1 MSGRDS
7 SGPSST
13 RTSSASRTHP
23 CISSMGRTSDD
34 CETSKSTWA
43 SGPRTTDSEAPGEMR
58 WKWRLGLL
66 VIAGLEVPL
75 VLWISTA
82 MGASPEILLYA
93 GGILALV
100 LMAMLLVRPLFFTFL
115 VVWLRG
121 LIGSGGFLLP
131 FLPPTPAL
139 RLGATLSTVVS
150 AVGAPVLARAPGFV
164 LRQGLWIR
172 H

>member
-7 SGPSST
+7 SGLSST

-23 CISSMGRTSDD
+23 CISSMGRPSNDG
-34 CETSKSTWA
+34 ETSNSTWA
-43 SGPRTTDSEAPGEMR
+43 AGTRTTDSEAPGEMR

-66 VIAGLEVPL
+66 GIAGLEVPL

-82 MGASPEILLYA
+82 IGASPEILLYA

-115 VVWLRG
+115 IVWLGG
-121 LIGSGGFLLP
+121 LMVSAWYLVR
-131 FLPPTPAL
+131 FLPATAAL
-139 RLGATLSTVVS
+139 GLGATVSTVLS
-150 AVGAPVLARAPGFV
+150 AVGAPGVSRVLGVV
-164 LRQGLWIR
+164 LRQRLWIR

>member
-66 VIAGLEVPL
+66 VIAGPGGPL
-75 VLWISTA
+75 LLWLSTA
-82 MGASPEILLYA
+82 MGASPENLPYA

-100 LMAMLLVRPLFFTFL
+100 LMAVVLVPPLLLTFLGVLVRGPVGT
-115 VVWLRG
+115 
-121 LIGSGGFLLP
+121 
-131 FLPPTPAL
+131 AL
-139 RLGATLSTVVS
+139 ALC
-150 AVGAPVLARAPGFV
+150 
-164 LRQGLWIR
+164 
-172 H
+172 

>member
-1 MSGRDS
+1 
-7 SGPSST
+7 
-13 RTSSASRTHP
+13 
-23 CISSMGRTSDD
+23 
-34 CETSKSTWA
+34 
-43 SGPRTTDSEAPGEMR
+43 MR

-100 LMAMLLVRPLFFTFL
+100 LMAMLLVRPLF
-115 VVWLRG
+115 R
-121 LIGSGGFLLP
+121 SEE
-131 FLPPTPAL
+131 
-139 RLGATLSTVVS
+139 RR
-150 AVGAPVLARAPGFV
+150 VGKECRSRWSPY
-164 LRQGLWIR
+164 

>member
-58 WKWRLGLL
+58 WKWRLGFLA
-66 VIAGLEVPL
+66 IAGLEVPL
-75 VLWISTA
+75 LLWTSTA

-115 VVWLRG
+115 VGWLRR
-121 LIGSGGFLLP
+121 LMGSALDLLR
-131 FLPPTPAL
+131 FPPPA
-139 RLGATLSTVVS
+139 
-150 AVGAPVLARAPGFV
+150 PAR
-164 LRQGLWIR
+164 
-172 H
+172 

>member
-100 LMAMLLVRPLFFTFL
+100 LMAMLLVRPLFFTFF
-115 VVWLRG
+115 VVWLVG
-121 LIGSGGFLLP
+121 PMGSACVFGP
-131 FLPPTPAL
+131 FLPPTAAL
-139 RLGATLSTVVS
+139 GSAATLSTVVS
-150 AVGAPVLARAPGFV
+150 AVGASVLSPA
-164 LRQGLWIR
+164 LCI
-172 H
+172 